1 MNEVMEVPPVAHG
14 ATAPAATTPAAQK
27 TAAKTTFAERFA
39 EADKAL
45 RKGEQLEKVK
55 GHQYG
60 RVEGGA
66 RDGRYLNL
74 SGNARNGEAF
84 RLVQRGGHSY
94 HVYGTGSD
102 RVVVRLPIEDAA
114 KTDAAKT
121 DAAKTDAAQTDAAQS
136 GSAKASHGGVS
147 AVG

>member
-14 ATAPAATTPAAQK
+14 ATAPAATTPAASTAAAK
-27 TAAKTTFAERFA
+27 TTAAKTTFAERFA
-39 EADKAL
+39 EAEKAM

-60 RVEGGA
+60 RVEGGV

-84 RLVQRGGHSY
+84 RLVERGGHAY

-102 RVVVRLPIEDAA
+102 RVVVRLPVEDAA
-114 KTDAAKT
+114 KTDAAKSGT
-121 DAAKTDAAQTDAAQS
+121 AKTDATKS
-136 GSAKASHGGVS
+136 GSAKTSHGGVS

>member
-14 ATAPAATTPAAQK
+14 ATAPAATTPAAST
-27 TAAKTTFAERFA
+27 TAHKTTFADRFA
-39 EADKAL
+39 EAEKAL
-45 RKGEQLEKVK
+45 HQGEQLEKVK

-74 SGNARNGEAF
+74 SGNSRNGEAF
-84 RLVQRGGHSY
+84 RLVERDGHSY

-102 RVVVRLPIEDAA
+102 RVVVRLPVDDAA
-114 KTDAAKT
+114 KSHTTKTDAAR
-121 DAAKTDAAQTDAAQS
+121 S

>member
-14 ATAPAATTPAAQK
+14 ATAPAATTAAAQA
-27 TAAKTTFAERFA
+27 TAAKSTFAERFA
-39 EADKAL
+39 EAEKAL

-74 SGNARNGEAF
+74 SGNSRNGEAF
-84 RLVQRGGHSY
+84 RLVERGGHSY

-102 RVVVRLPIEDAA
+102 RVVVRLPVEDAA
-114 KTDAAKT
+114 KNG
-121 DAAKTDAAQTDAAQS
+121 AAQS